1 MIRWTPDLINTMEAL
16 DYPMPETA
24 ARALLNARDI
34 HDHACTKMVN
44 SKRHGHQRRR
54 IALMAYAMPI
64 LERDVMDEKRRWVKE
79 QLTKN
84 FKPF

>member
-1 MIRWTPDLINTMEAL
+1 MIWTPEQIEAMEQL
-16 DYPMPETA
+16 DHPMPETA